1 MTLPFFFYRGTSA
14 KVACEEFFFFT
25 KFSKRLTGMAEN
37 KEQPQ
42 KQAINTNR
50 KQMSFVLFM
59 DSTKLE
65 GLKSLVTTGHFTMAI
80 GDADAFD
87 ESYFV

>member
-1 MTLPFFFYRGTSA
+1 
-14 KVACEEFFFFT
+14 
-25 KFSKRLTGMAEN
+25 
-37 KEQPQ
+37 
-42 KQAINTNR
+42 
-50 KQMSFVLFM
+50 MSFVLFM

-65 GLKSLVTTGHFTMAI
+65 GLKSLVTTGHFTMTI